1 MEAPEQE
8 KLDLLVSRDKGLR
21 CLEERN
27 YEGALR
33 ALQESAL
40 SDPSGESQAL
50 VGLAHYQRQE
60 HEQAAHYEKRGFA
73 KHSEKQVGP
82 YRVVRYQVEITTANN
97 LAEPTS
103 FPSPTNA

>member
-1 MEAPEQE
+1 METPEQE

-27 YEGALR
+27 YEGVVK

-50 VGLAHYQRQE
+50 MGLAHYQRRE
-60 HEQAAHYEKRGFA
+60 HEQAAPYEKRGFV

-82 YRVVRYQVEITTANN
+82 YRVVRYQMEITTANN
-97 LAEPTS
+97 LVDPTS